1 VLQENQVPGFRYF
14 CDNEFHLWRHLDTAA
29 DGRLEAEIGA
39 SMVCEAVLLMGT
51 LGLGSLLGCDQWQRT
66 PVGRRWFRLSP
77 AAPRVGAIVSDTTMA
92 RSLEQMAAE
101 PLRQMSAQTYH
112 LGRRAGLSKCPLRA
126 GRLRLGLVVGSCF
139 GGYLASVLELIG
151 IESFLVDLEWMP
163 KRGKELPSS
172 YTLLRRA
179 KERFGTH
186 FVDLMLGDGLYLNAP
201 FLNLVLQELRSDVL
215 VKTDDSTRDIL
226 KDAMGLFAHETDYA
240 SDIEHIQ
247 GFDETRLRSYEVL
260 MTHGFH
266 LDKVDVP
273 LQVAWVREQDVYVY
287 PDKKRHKGKPHDGSH
302 EFWVIASAEY
312 LERALSAEE
321 MRELAHWR
329 WDQENEGF
337 KAANQRVKTK
347 RLYSHDTQ
355 AKQAILLL
363 LFVVFNLLGIYL
375 NCYGR
380 RIAAHPGM
388 KQTRRFQEQ
397 MLWLLLVL
405 DAFLDDG

>member
-1 VLQENQVPGFRYF
+1 MLQTNPVPGFRHF
-14 CDNEFHLWRHLDTAA
+14 CDSEFHLWRHLGTAE
-29 DGRLEAEIGA
+29 DGRVDAEIGA

-66 PVGRRWFRLSP
+66 PVGHRWFRLPHDTSR
-77 AAPRVGAIVSDTTMA
+77 AGAIVSDTTMA
-92 RSLEQMAAE
+92 RSLEQMSAK

-112 LGRRAGLSKCPLRA
+112 LGRRAGLSKCPLRS
-126 GRLRLGLVVGSCF
+126 GRLRLGLVDGSNF

-172 YTLLRRA
+172 YALLRRA

-201 FLNLVLQELRSDVL
+201 FVNLVVQELSSDVL
-215 VKTDDSTRDIL
+215 VKTDDATRDIL
-226 KDAMGLFAHETDYA
+226 KDAMGLFEHESAYA

-247 GFDETRLRSYEVL
+247 GFDEHRLRTYEVL

-266 LDKVDVP
+266 LDKVDAP

-287 PDKKRHKGKPHDGSH
+287 SGKKRHKGKPHDGSH

-312 LERALSAEE
+312 LERPLSAEE

-329 WDQENEGF
+329 WDQENAGF

-347 RLYSHDTQ
+347 RLYSHHTQ

-375 NCYGR
+375 HRYR
-380 RIAAHPGM
+380 HHIAAYPGM